1 MIITCDQCLK
11 KFEIESNLIPK
22 SGRLLQCSSCGH
34 KWFYKRDV
42 SESIMK
48 SMDLINSRY
57 GNSTLKIA
65 SEGVENKWKIKR
77 EKLTPSY
84 TTNFKDIIRVKC

>member
-1 MIITCDQCLK
+1 MGLK
-11 KFEIESNLIPK
+11 KIYRKGYNYKKAGVILNELSK
-22 SGRLLQCSSCGH
+22 SSITKGLLD
-34 KWFYKRDV
+34 YKRDV